1 MKEIDLRVIKTKSA
15 LNEAL
20 LHMLKEMPLPSISV
34 TAICREAK
42 INRGTFYMH
51 YGKVE
56 DLFEEYFKQI
66 VKDLTE
72 SYMEPYKRIENIKLD
87 ELDPSMIRLFHHVE
101 NHKNFYRIIFSD
113 YVPMSYYYLFFD
125 QVNALLN
132 QDIERNEID
141 GKNKEMFSAYQANAI
156 LGMVIEWNRQDF
168 QKTANEMNQLLVE
181 VLNIHSKE

>member
-1 MKEIDLRVIKTKSA
+1 MKEIDLRVIKTKTA

-20 LHMLKEMPLPSISV
+20 LSMLKEMPLPSISV
-34 TAICREAK
+34 TAICREAR

-66 VKDLTE
+66 MKDLTE
-72 SYMEPYKRIENIKLD
+72 SYMEPYKRIENIKSD

-101 NHKNFYRIIFSD
+101 KYKKFYRIIFSD

-132 QDIERNEID
+132 EDIERNETN
-141 GKNKEMFSAYQANAI
+141 GKNREMHSAYQANAI
-156 LGMVIEWNRQDF
+156 LGMMIEWNRRDF
-168 QKTANEMNQLLVE
+168 QKTANEMNEILIE
-181 VLNIHSKE
+181 ILNIHLRK